1 MNKTRPISS
10 RQNPHFKRW
19 QSLLDSHGIKRH
31 HQCLVSGHKI
41 RREIGPNP
49 EVSVREI
56 LFPPSWN
63 LQEDLP
69 CQSQPYELSNKL
81 FQELDVFGTN
91 EPLLVCEVPEISR
104 IDLTQAPNGLEVL
117 CPIGDP
123 GNLGAL
129 LRCCRAFDV
138 RTVILLQ
145 EAVHPF
151 HPKVIRASSGA
162 VFVQPLK
169 WGGSITDLDRAEILK
184 WITALDLEG
193 TNMST
198 VDWSKNVR
206 LLIGEEGVGVPPFH
220 FAKRL
225 CIPQNN
231 TSIPLNA
238 TVAGSI
244 ALYAY
249 RQDLSQQ

>member
-1 MNKTRPISS
+1 M
-10 RQNPHFKRW
+10 
-19 QSLLDSHGIKRH
+19 
-31 HQCLVSGHKI
+31 
-41 RREIGPNP
+41 
-49 EVSVREI
+49 
-56 LFPPSWN
+56 
-63 LQEDLP
+63 
-69 CQSQPYELSNKL
+69 
-81 FQELDVFGTN
+81 FGTK
-91 EPLLVCEVPEISR
+91 EPLLVCGVPEISSM
-104 IDLTQAPNGLEVL
+104 DLTQAPNGLEVL

-138 RTVILLQ
+138 RTVILLR

-162 VFVQPLK
+162 VFVQSLH
-169 WGGSITDLDRAEILK
+169 WGGSIADLNTAETLK
-184 WITALDLEG
+184 WITALDLHG
-193 TNMST
+193 TNMAT
-198 VDWSKNVR
+198 VKWSENIR

-220 FAKRL
+220 FANRL
-225 CIPQNN
+225 CIPQNH

-249 RQDLSQQ
+249 RQGLSPR

>member
-1 MNKTRPISS
+1 MTQVHQISS

-19 QSLLDSHGIKRH
+19 LSLLDSHGIKRH
-31 HQCLVSGHKI
+31 HQCLVAGKKI
-41 RREIGPNP
+41 QREIGKNP
-49 EVSVREI
+49 EVSVHDI
-56 LFPPSWN
+56 LLPLSWN
-63 LQEDLP
+63 FSEDL
-69 CQSQPYELSNKL
+69 SYRSHRFELSHPL
-81 FQELDVFGTN
+81 FQELDVFGTK
-91 EPLLVCEVPEISR
+91 EPLWVCSVPEISPM
-104 IDLTQAPNGLEVL
+104 DLTRAPKGLEVL

-138 RTVILLQ
+138 QTVILLR

-162 VFVQPLK
+162 VFVQSLQ
-169 WGGSITDLDRAEILK
+169 WGCSISDLDSAETLK
-184 WITALDLEG
+184 WITALDLQG

-198 VDWSKNVR
+198 MKWSENVR

-225 CIPQNN
+225 CIPQIH

-238 TVAGSI
+238 TMAGSI

-249 RQDLSQQ
+249 RQNCSL